1 MENYKSSIKNL
12 HEDGIEL
19 AYAQENFEK
28 DFINNLLM
36 IRNPNAANVIY
47 NQSTVTSK
55 MKNNTI
61 LKTVMLYYLRLFL

>member
-1 MENYKSSIKNL
+1 MAKKTLRNTV
-12 HEDGIEL
+12 
-19 AYAQENFEK
+19 
-28 DFINNLLM
+28 LM

-47 NQSTVTSK
+47 NQSTVTPK